1 MSHSFMKLKLQSSQ
15 PTLSYRVGV
24 FVIVIVD
31 FVIQRYGI
39 GIPSHSEFDML
50 QREKDKWLIFFND
63 NDNVDENLVN
73 QI

>member
-1 MSHSFMKLKLQSSQ
+1 M
-15 PTLSYRVGV
+15 
-24 FVIVIVD
+24 
-31 FVIQRYGI
+31 QRYGI
-39 GIPSHSEFDML
+39 GIPVYSEFDML